1 MNIYVSIVIILVA
14 SLLAFA
20 YIRVLPVLIKNHKI
34 DNQKIDLKL
43 VKSELTFEN
52 KELIDRLKTKLTR
65 EVESTMNDVDFE
77 EYEKTIDQL
86 FHFLGE
92 VDRTFNHIVDV
103 EDDYVAVEGLTRLK
117 QDLKNMIRYDII
129 N

>member
-117 QDLKNMIRYDII
+117 KDLKNMIRYDII